1 MRITHLGHS
10 CLLLE
15 YDAVRILVDPGNLS
29 EDFDFVEDLDAILVT
44 HQHPDHLDIDRLPG
58 LLAGSPGVRLLAE
71 PQAVEVLA
79 AAGVTAE
86 AFAAGDSASI
96 GPVSLAGVG
105 GTHAVIH
112 RDIPLVGNTGL
123 VLTCEGAPTV
133 FHPGDMI
140 DTVPDGIDLL
150 AVPLAA
156 PWCAFKETAE
166 FVRAVQPGIAV
177 PIHDAIVSPAGRA
190 IYLRQT
196 SALAPA
202 GTMVRDLAGTGP
214 TDF

>member
-15 YDAVRILVDPGNLS
+15 YDAVRILVDPGVFS
-29 EDFDFVEDLDAILVT
+29 ADFDFVEDLDAILVT
-44 HQHPDHLDIDRLPG
+44 HQHPDHLDVERLPG
-58 LLAGSPGVRLLAE
+58 LLAGSPGVRLLVEA
-71 PQAVEVLA
+71 QTAEVLA
-79 AAGVTAE
+79 AAGITGTVFAPGDQV
-86 AFAAGDSASI
+86 AF
-96 GPVSLAGVG
+96 GPVSVSGVG

-123 VLTCEGAPTV
+123 VLTSEGSPTV
-133 FHPGDMI
+133 FHPGDAI
-140 DTVPDGIDLL
+140 DTVPEGIDLL

-156 PWCAFKETAE
+156 PWCAFKETAD

-177 PIHDAIVSPAGRA
+177 PIHDAIVSAPGRE

-202 GTMVRDLAGTGP
+202 GTLVRDLAGAGP